1 MQDPFK
7 SIKQELRKCR
17 FPEEGNLKLFD
28 YYTESNCKL
37 ECAWSKAE
45 EICGCK
51 PWHVPAED
59 GSETC
64 FVLGNVCFDQ
74 IMRKIKEEKIKL
86 NCGCE
91 KDCIYSRYTISLE
104 DKTIL
109 ERTSTNVHFN
119 IPGFYT
125 MGTDQ
130 LHGNDFSTTKY
141 HNMGRIL

>member
-1 MQDPFK
+1 M
-7 SIKQELRKCR
+7 
-17 FPEEGNLKLFD
+17 KLFD

-37 ECAWSKAE
+37 ECAWKKAE

-59 GSETC
+59 GSSTC

-74 IMRKIKEEKIKL
+74 IMRKIKAEDIKL
-86 NCGCE
+86 NCGCDQ
-91 KDCIYSRYTISLE
+91 DCVYSRYTIALE
-104 DKTIL
+104 DKTVL

-119 IPGFYT
+119 APGFYT

-130 LHGNDFSTTKY
+130 LLGTDFSTTRY
-141 HNMGRIL
+141 FNMGRIIL